1 MKKGRPIINN
11 KRNRILHVR
20 LNKEEEKK
28 LKDICYDYDISKSD
42 FIRMAINKYYRD

>member
-1 MKKGRPIINN
+1 MNN